1 MTCLSSL
8 EYSRGGRFFLFK
20 QKEAFTMRKV
30 HIFDTT
36 LRDGEQAPGATL
48 SAEQKIRVAEQLV
61 RLGVDCIEPGFP
73 ISSVGEFESVRA
85 ISRMLNG
92 TGVEICGFA
101 RAVKGDI
108 DRAVEATAEAERRR
122 LHLFLS
128 SSDIHLD
135 FQLKKSRQ
143 EVIRM
148 AREHV
153 AYAKQFVDR
162 IEYSPMDATRTGM
175 EFLLEMTEA
184 VISEGATIINVPD
197 TVGFALPEE
206 YGSLFRRLRKEVHGG
221 DTVEYSAHCH
231 NDLGL
236 AVANSLAAIQAGV
249 SYVEVTV
256 NGVGERAGNCSLE
269 ELVMAIETRKDTLGV
284 ETGIRLEELYET
296 SRLVSRAMSFPIA
309 FNKPIVGRNA
319 FQHEAGIHQD
329 GLLKNRST
337 YEIMNPEAL
346 GIPRSMIVLGKH
358 SGRHAIKHRVAGFGV
373 DLNAEQLECVYTEF
387 KQLAD
392 VRKTVTDAELG
403 AIAGAAAG
411 VVVERFTVEETHVAA
426 LAGGLKTAAVTVRDA
441 LGGALTVTHGTGTGP
456 VEAVVAAL
464 KAALPVKLQFAD
476 LELYSLSSGEDAS
489 GEAIVT
495 AASGGTS
502 YRGFAVDQD
511 IVFAVAKAY
520 IAAANVALRDGK
532 SFDAGEAENKETMEM
547 TKTITRTRT
556 EGAEPQWTLP

>member
-1 MTCLSSL
+1 M
-8 EYSRGGRFFLFK
+8 EVV
-20 QKEAFTMRKV
+20 TMRKV

-48 SAEQKIRVAEQLV
+48 TAEQKIRIAEQLA
-61 RLGVDCIEPGFP
+61 RLGVNCIEPGFP
-73 ISSVGEFESVRA
+73 ISSDGEFESVRA
-85 ISRMLNG
+85 ISRKLQG
-92 TGVEICGFA
+92 SGVEVCGFA

-108 DRAVEATAEAERRR
+108 DRAVEATNEAERRR

-135 FQLKKSRQ
+135 FQLKKSRA

-206 YGSLFRRLRKEVHGG
+206 YGNLFRRLRSEVRAG

-231 NDLGL
+231 NDLGM

-269 ELVMAIETRKDTLGV
+269 ELVMAIETRKETLGV
-284 ETGIRLEELYET
+284 ETGIRLDQLYDT
-296 SRLVSRAMSFPIA
+296 SRLVSRSMNFPIA
-309 FNKPIVGRNA
+309 FNKPVVGRNA

-346 GIPRSMIVLGKH
+346 GVPRSMIVLGKH
-358 SGRHAIKHRVAGFGV
+358 SGRHAIKHRVAQFGV
-373 DLNAEQLECVYTEF
+373 DLSAEQLERVYTEF
-387 KQLAD
+387 KKLAD
-392 VRKTVTDAELG
+392 ERKTVTDAELG
-403 AIAGAAAG
+403 TIAGAAAG
-411 VVVERFTVEETHVAA
+411 VVVERFSVEETHITT
-426 LAGGLKTAAVTVRDA
+426 LAGGVKTAAVTLRD
-441 LGGALTVTHGTGTGP
+441 GVDGTLAVAHATGNGP

-464 KAALPVKLQFAD
+464 KSALPVALQFAD
-476 LELYSLSSGEDAS
+476 LELYSLSSGEDAT

-495 AASGGTS
+495 ATADGMS
-502 YRGFAVDQD
+502 YRGTAVDHD
-511 IVFAVAKAY
+511 IIFAVAKAY
-520 IAAANVALRDGK
+520 VAAANVAIREGPK
-532 SFDAGEAENKETMEM
+532 SKTMS
-547 TKTITRTRT
+547 